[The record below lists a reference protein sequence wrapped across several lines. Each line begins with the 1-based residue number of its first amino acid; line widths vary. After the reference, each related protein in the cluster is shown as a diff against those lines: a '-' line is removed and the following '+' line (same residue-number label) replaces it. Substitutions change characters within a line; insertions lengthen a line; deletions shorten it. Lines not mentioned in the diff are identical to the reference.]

1 MKGWAMKARMGRTM
15 AAVITANLRISHQE
29 GLLDFL
35 GVGEATVGSEF
46 TLLLLEFWVS
56 IGLFYYA
63 FILDATHADMA
74 QIYAEKHLLTSWPNG
89 CIIEGG

>member
-1 MKGWAMKARMGRTM
+1 MKGWAMKARIGRTM

-74 QIYAEKHLLTSWPNG
+74 QIDADKTPKNTS
-89 CIIEGG
+89 